1 MHVHALVCVPAVQEK
16 SDAQLFANNVRIKM
30 SEAIPAVLTEH
41 WMEDARLLDEA
52 AKIGM
57 FHSLAVGR

>member
-1 MHVHALVCVPAVQEK
+1 VQEK
-16 SDAQLFANNVRIKM
+16 RDAQLFANNVRIKM

-57 FHSLAVGR
+57 FHRLTVGRY